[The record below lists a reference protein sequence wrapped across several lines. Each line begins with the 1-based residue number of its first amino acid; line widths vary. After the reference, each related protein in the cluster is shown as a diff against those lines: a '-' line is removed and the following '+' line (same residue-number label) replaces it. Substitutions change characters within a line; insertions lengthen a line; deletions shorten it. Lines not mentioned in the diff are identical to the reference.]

1 MDRIRKAVENAKA
14 KNIDRMEKTI
24 LAVNNN
30 DVRDAI
36 WMWIVAFSQAIY
48 ETEFF

>member
-24 LAVNNN
+24 QAVNNN
-30 DVRDAI
+30 DVLDSI
-36 WMWIVAFSQAIY
+36 LIWIVAFSQTI
-48 ETEFF
+48 